1 MKVDPVLNR
10 TLVESKCL
18 NDEKIIRK
26 MGAFEKYF
34 HDEVELNSIINAS
47 TFIFSTKFDLF
58 ANKDVISQSVSY
70 WKQTQPF
77 LCSRVVELDQANM
90 GFAYTSEEKIKNA
103 DNITYLYFND
113 NNSTTNVTDCK
124 DYWKL
129 LIEREF
135 TIPIGKLYFFNNLV
149 NRILDD

>member
-1 MKVDPVLNR
+1 MQADQVI
-10 TLVESKCL
+10 TLTEQKSNLSESQRYT
-18 NDEKIIRK
+18 NVIRK

-34 HDEVELNSIINAS
+34 HDEIEINGTINAS

-58 ANKDVISQSVSY
+58 ANKDVINQSVNY

-77 LCSRVVELDQANM
+77 LCSRVIQREQSDLYFVYA
-90 GFAYTSEEKIKNA
+90 SEEKIKNA
-103 DNITYLYFND
+103 DNITYLYFKTD
-113 NNSTTNVTDCK
+113 DDNSTTNVVSDCK

-135 TIPIGKLYFFNNLV
+135 TIPIGKFLLY
-149 NRILDD
+149 